1 MVVTSDEWM
10 KSEMKVGVDWYVAV
24 EHQRSGSIRIIFV
37 DYQTSKLQHNY

>member
-1 MVVTSDEWM
+1 MVVTSDEWI
-10 KSEMKVGVDWYVAV
+10 KSEMKVGVGYVAV